1 MGGQENQIGQT
12 YWHTLVPLLIYI
24 QHELWKHFFLLN
36 FELNL
41 ILIGNVYHRAA
52 SIPRL
57 KCSESLNL
65 GHEWRG
71 ERVVAVHKTYFCAFP
86 CSV

>member
-1 MGGQENQIGQT
+1 MGGQEDQVGQT

-41 ILIGNVYHRAA
+41 ILIVNVYQRA
-52 SIPRL
+52 SIP
-57 KCSESLNL
+57 
-65 GHEWRG
+65 
-71 ERVVAVHKTYFCAFP
+71 
-86 CSV
+86 

>member
-1 MGGQENQIGQT
+1 MSGQENQIGQT

-24 QHELWKHFFLLN
+24 QHELWKHFFFLLN

-52 SIPRL
+52 SIP
-57 KCSESLNL
+57 
-65 GHEWRG
+65 
-71 ERVVAVHKTYFCAFP
+71 
-86 CSV
+86 